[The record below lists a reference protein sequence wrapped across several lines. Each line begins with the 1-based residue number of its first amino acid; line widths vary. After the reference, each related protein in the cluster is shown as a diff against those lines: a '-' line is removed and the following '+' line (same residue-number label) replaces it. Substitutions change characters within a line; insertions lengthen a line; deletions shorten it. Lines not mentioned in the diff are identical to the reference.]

1 MTTRSPP
8 APGSPCANRSFIRVP
23 RQRPTCCRR
32 GRTAAHPARP
42 SCNGERS
49 RLPPRP
55 ARAALAEGHLRRPG
69 GSCRLLRARRCRQT
83 ASSQTTARWS
93 GAARVCWW
101 NSGRDTRNKPDGRR
115 CRAAMGERRA
125 SARRGGAVAAARER
139 KSRGWSARTSD
150 VGRWS
155 ASSVSDMDQPEAAM
169 RHSVRCLD
177 ADENGDPSP
186 CHPRQPRAAPAPPKA
201 VASGDRSRAGARG
214 ARRQTRGRLPRST
227 RRRMAQMRCRSR
239 PPSSTARSRTRCA
252 WRSSLAARS
261 SCRGPRRGA

>member
-101 NSGRDTRNKPDGRR
+101 NSGRDTRNKPDGRW
-115 CRAAMGERRA
+115 CRAAMGANELRRDER
-125 SARRGGAVAAARER
+125 
-139 KSRGWSARTSD
+139 
-150 VGRWS
+150 
-155 ASSVSDMDQPEAAM
+155 EAI
-169 RHSVRCLD
+169 CKLL
-177 ADENGDPSP
+177 
-186 CHPRQPRAAPAPPKA
+186 
-201 VASGDRSRAGARG
+201 ASGRDVVRG
-214 ARRQTRGRLPRST
+214 PGGLPRGTLVATST
-227 RRRMAQMRCRSR
+227 
-239 PPSSTARSRTRCA
+239 
-252 WRSSLAARS
+252 LYV
-261 SCRGPRRGA
+261 